1 MKYPSKTQSTPDKRF
16 FLAVGIIAII
26 ISTIVAVVYSLKY
39 QSPQPTEPATDE
51 DSHYTSQDSTTTE
64 PSSSPDQPSST
75 TSNPNSETPSSSP
88 SSSSNSS
95 PSKPSDA
102 QDTTPATPTD
112 NQSSHYSTPQE
123 NYTPTHEGGSSSNCL
138 HYEAGRCWDDL
149 EDEAYSTGL
158 YDRQNGY
165 YGASVYYD
173 EDCDAICQDIL
184 DDAYDEGLYD
194 SY

>member
-1 MKYPSKTQSTPDKRF
+1 MKYPSKIQSTPDKRF
-16 FLAVGIIAII
+16 FWAVGIIAII
-26 ISTIVAVVYSLKY
+26 ISTIVAVVYSSKY
-39 QSPQPTEPATDE
+39 QSPQPTEPATDK

-75 TSNPNSETPSSSP
+75 TSDPNSETPSSSP
-88 SSSSNSS
+88 SSSSSSS
-95 PSKPSDA
+95 PSKPSDT
-102 QDTTPATPTD
+102 QDTTPTTPTD
-112 NQSSHYSTPQE
+112 NQSPM
-123 NYTPTHEGGSSSNCL
+123 HEGGSSSNCL

-149 EDEAYSTGL
+149 EVEAYSTGL

-184 DDAYDEGLYD
+184 DDAYDEGWYD